1 MDYKRLQLVRMRYT
15 RLQGVTSGYTRL
27 KGLQEITESY
37 KA

>member
-1 MDYKRLQLVRMRYT
+1 MDYKRLQWVRMRYT

-27 KGLQEITESY
+27 NGLQEITESY